1 MNTFDKRYNLIFQ
14 ELLKDNPELI
24 FQASFKDWTKSTLL
38 ALLVNA
44 GIIGGM
50 YASSNS
56 DIQQKIQNMDQ
67 KTRYEAIQL
76 AKTDKAAFVEDMK
89 QKLDISN
96 EQLAQPEV
104 QPLAIDIEEE
114 TYLDGAYQLIKNFE
128 SSYIVDGMHMVYDDA
143 VLNKYWDGKSDLQKF
158 IDSCI
163 GTPTIGYGLTAK
175 KFVNKGKITE
185 EQAYAEMVKHVN
197 AVDTYLTD
205 VLGGTYTNLNKNQ
218 KMSLLSL
225 YYNLGSISKTP
236 KLIAALKAGN
246 KKEVAK
252 QFLDCNRYKGE
263 VNDGLTKRRIAE
275 SKLFLTKVND

>member
-1 MNTFDKRYNLIFQ
+1 MNNFDKRYNLIFQ
-14 ELLKDNPELI
+14 ELLENNPDLI

-76 AKTDKAAFVEDMK
+76 AKTNKAAFVKDMK
-89 QKLDISN
+89 QKLDISDKQT
-96 EQLAQPEV
+96 EQS
-104 QPLAIDIEEE
+104 EEE
-114 TYLDGAYQLIKNFE
+114 TYLDSAYQFIKNFE

-143 VLNKYWDGKSDLQKF
+143 ALNKYWDGKSDLKKF
-158 IDSCI
+158 IDSCV
-163 GTPTIGYGLTAK
+163 GTPTIGYGLTDK

-185 EQAYAEMVKHVN
+185 EQAYSELAKHVD
-197 AVDTYLTD
+197 AVDTYLTNA
-205 VLGGTYTNLNKNQ
+205 LGDTYTNLNKNQ

-246 KKEVAK
+246 KPEVAK
-252 QFLDCNRYKGE
+252 QFLSCNRYKGK
-263 VNDGLTKRRIAE
+263 VNDGLTKRRNAE
-275 SKLFLTKVND
+275 SKLFLTKVNDKK

>member
-252 QFLDCNRYKGE
+252 QFLDCNRYKGK

>member
-24 FQASFKDWTKSTLL
+24 FQASFKDWTKNTLL

-50 YASSNS
+50 YASSNG

-89 QKLDISN
+89 QKLDISD

-104 QPLAIDIEEE
+104 QPPAIDVED
-114 TYLDGAYQLIKNFE
+114 TYLDGAYQLIKGVE

-143 VLNKYWDGKSDLQKF
+143 VLNKYWDGKSDLQTF
-158 IDSCI
+158 IKSCK

-185 EQAYAEMVKHVN
+185 EQAYSELVNHVD

-205 VLGGTYTNLNKNQ
+205 VLGDTYTNLNKNQ

-252 QFLDCNRYKGE
+252 QFLDCNRYKGK

-275 SKLFLTKVND
+275 SKLFLTKVSD